1 MAASPEPAEMPTLA
15 NTDQQPQQH
24 DDMKPKRDF
33 RFWLVFVALSLSISV
48 IALEIVSSLHII
60 LLNM

>member
-1 MAASPEPAEMPTLA
+1 MAASPEPAEIPTLA

-24 DDMKPKRDF
+24 DDVKPKHDF

-48 IALEIVSSLHII
+48 IALEIVSSLHAV
-60 LLNM
+60 LLDG